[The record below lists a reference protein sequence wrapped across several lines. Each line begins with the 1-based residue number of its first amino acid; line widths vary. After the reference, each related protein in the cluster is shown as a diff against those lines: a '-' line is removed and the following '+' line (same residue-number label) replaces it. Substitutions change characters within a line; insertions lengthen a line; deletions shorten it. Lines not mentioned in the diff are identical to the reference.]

1 MQTDWNKL
9 QSMAIDWLRFPM
21 AVLVVML
28 HYSKTII
35 EQADGTLHFL
45 CIFFQEGIC
54 RLAVP
59 CFFFISGFLFFG
71 KLEGKWDWSI
81 WKDKLA
87 KRAKTLLL
95 PYLLWN
101 IIAFFAFWIYERT
114 NGNVSSLTQAITENG
129 GVRMFWSVTGGIP
142 IGSQAYPV
150 NGPLWFIRDLVFYII
165 VTPLVFMF
173 IKWTRLYGILA
184 LCLLHLTVNRLVPEG
199 FLFFSTGA
207 WFRLSR
213 KNIVESLAPGK
224 IIFYIIAILS
234 LVGLILI
241 QYYTDSDP
249 WKKIVKFIFLTS
261 GIATSFCGVARL
273 LDAGKTR
280 VIPFLAGSSFFIF
293 ASHEVLILQNISTPV
308 IKALLPDGITW
319 DLIAFFAVPALTVAI
334 CIGLLFFMQRILPR
348 TTAILT
354 GGRRVGVAYN
364 A

>member
-59 CFFFISGFLFFG
+59 CFFFISGFLFFS

-129 GVRMFWSVTGGIP
+129 GVRMFWSVTGGLP

-224 IIFYIIAILS
+224 ISFYIIAILS

-334 CIGLLFFMQRILPR
+334 CIGLLFLMQRILPR

>member
-1 MQTDWNKL
+1 
-9 QSMAIDWLRFPM
+9 MAIDWLRFPM

-59 CFFFISGFLFFG
+59 CFFFISGFLFFS

-129 GVRMFWSVTGGIP
+129 GVRMFWSVTGGLP

-224 IIFYIIAILS
+224 ISFYIIAILS

-334 CIGLLFFMQRILPR
+334 CIGLLFLMQRILPR

>member
-1 MQTDWNKL
+1 
-9 QSMAIDWLRFPM
+9 M

-59 CFFFISGFLFFG
+59 CFFFISGFLFFS

-224 IIFYIIAILS
+224 ISFYIIAILS

-334 CIGLLFFMQRILPR
+334 CIGLLFLMQRILPR

>member
-1 MQTDWNKL
+1 
-9 QSMAIDWLRFPM
+9 M

-59 CFFFISGFLFFG
+59 CFFFISGFLFFS

-129 GVRMFWSVTGGIP
+129 GVRMFWSVTGGLP

-224 IIFYIIAILS
+224 ISFYIIAILS

-334 CIGLLFFMQRILPR
+334 CIGLLFLMQRILPR